1 MDSDKI
7 NGIACCSHPHEEGS
21 VSCCVQNIIF
31 SLILDS
37 SVNDKFFYTRKLLY
51 VSSDGL
57 LVNPLLLPVY
67 IVVIL
72 PFGFLLF
79 NFDKSIEYGFLVVL
93 WLLME

>member
-7 NGIACCSHPHEEGS
+7 NGIACCSHPEEEGS

-72 PFGFLLF
+72 PFVFYF
-79 NFDKSIEYGFLVVL
+79 SILIKV
-93 WLLME
+93 

>member
-7 NGIACCSHPHEEGS
+7 NGIACCSHPEEEGS

-51 VSSDGL
+51 VSSNGL
-57 LVNPLLLPVY
+57 FVNPLLLPVY

-72 PFGFLLF
+72 PFVFYF
-79 NFDKSIEYGFLVVL
+79 SILIKV
-93 WLLME
+93 